1 MFASALL
8 FVFNYRLSIE
18 FTGGIELKLNQ
29 VQNQEML
36 VSSLKENLTTQGFE
50 KPQVNIEQEGEI
62 TDLLISLPF
71 NDDEQVKEI
80 SSSINKLLIEQ
91 GFIKNQDDIIGSAL
105 NGPSISS
112 YMKSGAINAIIVG
125 LILISIYIMF
135 SFASVRKHISPLS
148 LWGITILSM
157 LFSIVV
163 AIGMYTIWMML
174 DSTITVDTVFVISI
188 LTVMGYSIN
197 DTIII
202 MDRIRENLSKESDSL
217 KNGTLLY
224 GQLIEDSI
232 WQTMRRSLGT
242 GITVLLVT
250 LTMFVFGTDML
261 QKFAFTVAAG
271 IVAGTFSSLFL
282 ASPLTYIV
290 LDKRKKELKRL

>member
-148 LWGITILSM
+148 L
-157 LFSIVV
+157 
-163 AIGMYTIWMML
+163 
-174 DSTITVDTVFVISI
+174 
-188 LTVMGYSIN
+188 
-197 DTIII
+197 
-202 MDRIRENLSKESDSL
+202 
-217 KNGTLLY
+217 
-224 GQLIEDSI
+224 
-232 WQTMRRSLGT
+232 
-242 GITVLLVT
+242 
-250 LTMFVFGTDML
+250 
-261 QKFAFTVAAG
+261 
-271 IVAGTFSSLFL
+271 
-282 ASPLTYIV
+282 
-290 LDKRKKELKRL
+290 

>member
-36 VSSLKENLTTQGFE
+36 VSSLKENLTAQGFE

-148 LWGITILSM
+148 L
-157 LFSIVV
+157 
-163 AIGMYTIWMML
+163 
-174 DSTITVDTVFVISI
+174 
-188 LTVMGYSIN
+188 
-197 DTIII
+197 
-202 MDRIRENLSKESDSL
+202 
-217 KNGTLLY
+217 
-224 GQLIEDSI
+224 
-232 WQTMRRSLGT
+232 
-242 GITVLLVT
+242 
-250 LTMFVFGTDML
+250 
-261 QKFAFTVAAG
+261 
-271 IVAGTFSSLFL
+271 
-282 ASPLTYIV
+282 
-290 LDKRKKELKRL
+290 